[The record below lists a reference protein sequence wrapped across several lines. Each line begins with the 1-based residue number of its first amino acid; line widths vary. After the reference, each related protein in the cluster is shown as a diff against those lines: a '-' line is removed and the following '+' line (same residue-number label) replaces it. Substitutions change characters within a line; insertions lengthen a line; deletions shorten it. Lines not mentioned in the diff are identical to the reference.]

1 MRIQI
6 LYLLALL
13 VSLTISADNIEV
25 KSPDQKAVVSIKID
39 NGRVSYSLKYD
50 NRDILLSSRLGIKS
64 NVGDWID
71 NLSLINYQVTKENR
85 KYDMSHTK
93 ASHVE
98 YEANKLAIKLTN
110 SNKGE
115 VTITFMIFNND
126 VAFRYTIPSS
136 NEVKIYSEISSF
148 RFPDS
153 TKTFLSHKQR
163 KNPSYERV
171 YQADKSMTDKSG
183 EGVGYVFPA
192 LFHLENDRWALI
204 AETDV
209 TSNNVGSHLSDF
221 SNDNGY
227 TIAYPD
233 KEESSGKGETYPTMK
248 GPGNTPWRTITF
260 GNDLRP
266 IIETTVTFDL
276 VTPLYE
282 PSINYKPGR
291 YTWSWLIWQLDS
303 INYDDQVKYIDLNEK
318 MGFEYVLI
326 DAEWDNRIGRDKM
339 AQLSKYAQSKGVQ
352 LMLWYN
358 SNGDLNNVYQS
369 PYNIL
374 HDKNARDKEMKWL
387 QSIGIAGIKVDFFA
401 GDKQNSMQL
410 YQDILTDANKY
421 GLLVIFHG
429 CTLPRGWEVLYPN
442 FVASEAVVASEM
454 VYFVENDANRE
465 PYDLTLHPFCRNAVA
480 SMDWGGVIMNRKLS
494 KDNKGRHSRKTTD
507 TFEIASGIVTQ
518 TFVQCVEMQPNNLDD
533 VPKLELDFLRNLPTT
548 WDETKF
554 IDGYPGK
561 FVILARRHEKTWYI
575 AGLNAENDKHD
586 LQIKLP
592 MVKGESTVDYYTDNN
607 DGYSEL
613 KSVKLNNNS
622 QVKISMKHN
631 GGFIIVAK
639 NE

>member
-6 LYLLALL
+6 LYLFVLL
-13 VSLTISADNIEV
+13 VSFAISADNISV
-25 KSPDQKAVVSIKID
+25 KSPDKKVVLNIKVD
-39 NGRVSYSLKYD
+39 NGKAYYSIKYD
-50 NRDILLSSRLGIKS
+50 NRDILLPSRLGIKT

-71 NLSLINYQVTKENR
+71 NLSLTNSKVTKESR

-98 YEANKLAIKLTN
+98 YEATKLVFKLAN
-110 SNKGE
+110 CDNKE
-115 VTITFMIFNND
+115 VTITFMVFNND
-126 VAFRYTIPSS
+126 VAFRYTIQSS
-136 NEVKIYSEISSF
+136 KIMVYGEISSF

-153 TKTFLSHKQR
+153 TKAFLSHKQ
-163 KNPSYERV
+163 KTNPSYERI

-192 LFHLENDRWALI
+192 LFHLENDRWALVT
-204 AETDV
+204 ETGV
-209 TSNNVGSHLSDF
+209 TSKYVGSHLSDF

-233 KEESSGKGETYPTMK
+233 KEESSGKGDTYPTME
-248 GPGNTPWRTITF
+248 GSENTPWRTITF

-276 VTPLYE
+276 VEPLYE
-282 PSINYKPGR
+282 PSIDYKPGR

-303 INYDDQVKYIDLNEK
+303 INYDDQVKYIDLNAK

-358 SNGDLNNVYQS
+358 SNGNLNNVYQS
-369 PYNIL
+369 PRDL
-374 HDKNARDKEMKWL
+374 MHEKNARDKEMKWM

-410 YQDILTDANKY
+410 YEDILYDANRY

-429 CTLPRGWEVLYPN
+429 CTLPRGWEILYPN
-442 FVASEAVVASEM
+442 FVSSEAVVASEM

-494 KDNKGRHSRKTTD
+494 KDNKSRHSRKTTD
-507 TFEIASGIVTQ
+507 TFELASGIVTQ
-518 TFVQCVEMQPNNLDD
+518 TFVQCIEMQPNNLDD
-533 VPKLELDFLRNLPTT
+533 LPQIEIDFLKNLPTT
-548 WDETKF
+548 WDETIF

-561 FVILARRHEKTWYI
+561 FVILARRHKQTWYI
-575 AGLNAENDKHD
+575 AGLNAENDTKN
-586 LQIKLP
+586 LEIKLS
-592 MVKGESTVDYYTDNN
+592 MVKGDSKVDYYTDNN
-607 DGYSEL
+607 DGYSYL
-613 KSVKLNNNS
+613 DSVKVDINS
-622 QVKISMKHN
+622 KIKISMKHN
-631 GGFIIVAK
+631 GGFIIIAK